1 MKHSAFFILVLII
14 LVVSEIDGQYNYNN
28 YKYPDLTVKGL
39 NVGLFLY
46 GNGTSYTTLSR
57 NKTYYLDYNFDA
69 NYFRFVNNSHQQKT
83 DYISLNHALYKRSPI
98 VFQNNYVTFNLEKSQ
113 INRKY
118 FHNDTGLF
126 GLQGKFFEINH
137 KFDAMKSFSMYDN
150 FKTSLILSG
159 GIGFGRLQPVSEVFN
174 AQFLMDDLM
183 QQGQLSQKF
192 SEEELFELAALMAK
206 IKNTRLFD
214 YRRANIFQLKELS
227 KWFQTKGLTQ
237 DIDLFT
243 TINDNWSSNL
253 VNKRLEGSK
262 ISFNLNPWVDITR
275 SLSRN
280 KDNYGVAAIV
290 NFVRANNINQ
300 HFGSETMI
308 NISHNVD
315 ISDAKTSNP
324 ILLSGIHRLLFNP
337 NSRTIFGLGP
347 ALTVAITDLKYY
359 GFLLNLQGSCSY
371 FINNQTRIS
380 GNIVLSRNQ
389 GNSTKIS
396 NFYAYIN
403 EFNNNFITN
412 SSDSNLLYYA
422 DYDNYS
428 ISANINFSYSF
439 F

>member
-206 IKNTRLFD
+206 IKNTRVFD

-262 ISFNLNPWVDITR
+262 ISFNLNLWVDITR

-290 NFVRANNINQ
+290 NFVRANNINKC
-300 HFGSETMI
+300 FGSETMI
-308 NISHNVD
+308 DFSYNAD
-315 ISDAKTSNP
+315 ISDAKTSNS
-324 ILLSGIHRLLFNP
+324 ILLSGNHQLLFNP

-359 GFLLNLQGSCSY
+359 GFLLNLKGSCSY
-371 FINNQTRIS
+371 FINNQARII
-380 GNIVLSRNQ
+380 GNIIFSRNQ
-389 GNSTKIS
+389 GLGTQPLHFNPS
-396 NFYAYIN
+396 IN
-403 EFNNNFITN
+403 EFNYNFITN
-412 SSDSNLLYYA
+412 SSYSNLS
-422 DYDNYS
+422 S
-428 ISANINFSYSF
+428 IVEYENNSVSANINFSYSF